1 MKKTALIKLIAA
13 GLLFSAASATA
24 MAAPAPGQVGLR
36 GDVKVEKTVSENG
49 IQKVVLADTSVVVPG
64 DRLVFSTYYVNN
76 GNEAVQNFVVT
87 SVLSGAVLL
96 TPESA
101 DTLDL
106 SVDGGKTFGKLATLT
121 VDDGKGGH
129 RPAVAGDATHVR
141 WTIPAI
147 APRQDGKVEF
157 HAIVR

>member
-1 MKKTALIKLIAA
+1 MNKASLFKLLAA
-13 GLLFSAASATA
+13 GLLLSASPAL
-24 MAAPAPGQVGLR
+24 AAPAPGQVGLR

-49 IQKVVLADTSVVVPG
+49 VEKKVLADTSVVVPG
-64 DRLVFSTYYVNN
+64 DHLVFSTYYVNN

-87 SVLSGAVLL
+87 SALSAAVVL

-101 DTLDL
+101 AALDL
-106 SVDGGKTFGKLATLT
+106 SVDGGKTFGKLDGLT
-121 VDDGKGGH
+121 VDDGKGG
-129 RPAVAGDATHVR
+129 RRAAVAADATHVR